1 MWRLFCGYYITSADL
16 KATIYLRVCIFSPTF
31 QDQKLTKFEEETRQ
45 RSSNGGELKLLP
57 VVGVTMAEVS
67 PLIAVLAAGRAAPV
81 WRPPM
86 GEM

>member
-1 MWRLFCGYYITSADL
+1 MREEESRTTSINL
-16 KATIYLRVCIFSPTF
+16 RSIRVYLDRGRAGR
-31 QDQKLTKFEEETRQ
+31 QLEEETRQ